1 MMDDDDT
8 QLRRSPTGLEPEPI
22 PLSVSATSTRILS
35 SGKYCIWRGPSFI
48 SLSTLR
54 SDRYRTKHF
63 NGRHGLQPL
72 ELDGDNF
79 IHRDCVPQVCSI
91 AVQQPSVR
99 SKCGVIGRAR

>member
-35 SGKYCIWRGPSFI
+35 SGKYCIWRGPSYNDSSFI

-63 NGRHGLQPL
+63 NGRHGHQPL
-72 ELDGDNF
+72 EPDGDNF
-79 IHRDCVPQVCSI
+79 IHRDCVPHVCSI
-91 AVQQPSVR
+91 AVQQ
-99 SKCGVIGRAR
+99 